1 MNLKRPPIFL
11 RISSTTQATYR
22 IKPQNIEY
30 IEDGFFHGD
39 KVAVVTHRAGGDILS
54 FMTNL
59 TSQEIE
65 QGMNDLV
72 QQQEDY
78 SDEYFNIKFLGDSDE

>member
-11 RISSTTQATYR
+11 RIPSTTQEIFS
-22 IKPQNIEY
+22 IKPQSIEY
-30 IEDGFFHGD
+30 TEDSFFDGD
-39 KVAVVTHRAGGDILS
+39 KITIVTHSVGKGVHK
-54 FMTNL
+54 FQTNV

-78 SDEYFNIKFLGDSDE
+78 SDAYFNIKFLGDSDE